1 MMLGSCLRLGFA
13 PVGGA
18 RSQYFST
25 RRADCRVHRITE
37 LSENE
42 FVGGYVLFSDSFI
55 IKLLGNGVTE
65 TSPARPFLTM
75 MTGKRRT
82 YPGGVTKWQW
92 KRRQF
97 KEDRKLE
104 QKRMSRDW
112 KLYESRRREELKDAK
127 PWVPS
132 LNLPQEGFLADDKAV
147 VSNSMTFSGPGT
159 YIEDKETGILT
170 GDALPGWSASRDD
183 ELQQIQNVRLLL
195 RSKLVPSTRSK
206 QELTAS
212 SFERLQL
219 SAPSLKA
226 LHTVFGLSSMTR
238 VQEATLP
245 IIIGGKDLLIRT
257 RGGTDDVV
265 ASLLHAVDLALKT
278 PRHVTVS
285 GRHSAHVLLVFPT
298 REQVEVAAAE
308 ARKLLMFH
316 TGVKL
321 QVVMGGSNIKEEM
334 NRLRTTSCEILIATP
349 GRLLANVQESAGL
362 CGQLRDLKLLVLH
375 DVQMLLDM
383 GFLKTIEGI
392 VSLLSKTRQTILWSK
407 AKSNEVC
414 ALSHYALKK
423 DFGVIDTCEGETDI
437 GHSVG
442 KQEYVLVPMN
452 MHLALIFAELRE
464 HFQHDPKGKVV
475 VFCQTIRT
483 TSLMAELYRNLGFCT
498 RDIHIRKKETVR
510 ARVAAEFRTFDD
522 GIVLFTSG
530 ASVWGASNS
539 DVTLII
545 QVGSPSACE
554 QYVRRVTPT
563 GPTAKQRACLLILMP
578 HETSFVKQLVDFPL
592 AKSAGREVCPALELQ
607 VQQALEE
614 VDYQIRTKAYVAWL
628 RYHFTRE
635 STDSGKEKIIR
646 LAMVYANALGFKQPP
661 TVSRK
666 TVVQVVC
673 HPSWEMLDENVIRR
687 KVPDQS
693 SRSIIARFQPS
704 FWSVY

>member
-1 MMLGSCLRLGFA
+1 MMLGSCLRSGFA

-18 RSQYFST
+18 RSQYLST
-25 RRADCRVHRITE
+25 RRSDCRIHRITE
-37 LSENE
+37 IAEKE
-42 FVGGYVLFSDSFI
+42 FVGVQVLLSDSFDV
-55 IKLLGNGVTE
+55 KTLGNGVTE
-65 TSPARPFLTM
+65 TILARPFFEITM
-75 MTGKRRT
+75 MTGKRRG

-104 QKRMSRDW
+104 QKRISRER

-132 LNLPQEGFLADDKAV
+132 LNLSQEGFFADEKPAV
-147 VSNSMTFSGPGT
+147 FRSKTFSGPGT
-159 YIEDKETGILT
+159 YIEDKETGIRT
-170 GDALPGWSASRDD
+170 GDTLPGWSASRDD
-183 ELQQIQNVRLLL
+183 ELQQIQKVRLLL
-195 RSKLVPSTRSK
+195 TSKLAPSTRSN

-212 SFERLQL
+212 SFEKLQL
-219 SAPSLKA
+219 SAPSLRA
-226 LHTVFGLSSMTR
+226 LHTVFGLLSMTR

-245 IIIGGKDLLIRT
+245 IMTGGKDLLIRT

-321 QVVMGGSNIKEEM
+321 QVVVGGSNIKEEM
-334 NRLRTTSCEILIATP
+334 NRLRAASCE
-349 GRLLANVQESAGL
+349 
-362 CGQLRDLKLLVLH
+362 
-375 DVQMLLDM
+375 
-383 GFLKTIEGI
+383 
-392 VSLLSKTRQTILWSK
+392 VS
-407 AKSNEVC
+407 

-423 DFGVIDTCEGETDI
+423 GFGVIDTFNGEADI
-437 GHSVG
+437 AHSVA
-442 KQEYVLVPMN
+442 KQEYVLVPMK
-452 MHLALIFAELRE
+452 MHLALIFAQLKE
-464 HFQHDPKGKVV
+464 HFLHDPKGKVV

-483 TSLMAELYRNLGFCT
+483 TSLMAELYKNLGFCT
-498 RDIHIRKKETVR
+498 REIHIRRKETVR
-510 ARVAAEFRTFDD
+510 ARIAAEFRTSDD

-545 QVGSPSACE
+545 QVGSPSSSE
-554 QYVRRVTPT
+554 QYVRRITPT

-578 HETSFVKQLVDFPL
+578 HETSSLKQLVDCPL
-592 AKSAGREVCPALELQ
+592 SKSPDREVSPALELQ
-607 VQQALEE
+607 VQQALED
-614 VDYQIRTKAYVAWL
+614 VDYQIRSKAYLAWL
-628 RYHFTRE
+628 RYHFSRE

-666 TVVQVVC
+666 TVVQVGLQKFLNSAHNETEC
-673 HPSWEMLDENVIRR
+673 ESTR
-687 KVPDQS
+687 
-693 SRSIIARFQPS
+693 
-704 FWSVY
+704 